1 MNRVVLSMLAAAC
14 CIHWAAAQAP
24 NLKQLDVV
32 QRSVPAGPVAMI
44 NGHPVSRENFL
55 ALYEQQLAA
64 VDLLTP
70 GDVISD
76 EDRVR
81 TGLKCL
87 RELLQRQILL
97 DEAARQGI
105 KVGPEEIEKAWK
117 EEMTLI
123 RRAAE
128 RQGLA
133 QLSDNELLQRGGKTV
148 DQARRELQEALLVD
162 KISDKIAE
170 NAGATV
176 KDSDIAQFYKDNA
189 RLFQRPGGAHL
200 KQIFVYPRPDA
211 RSASETAWDDAKR
224 RIEQALQRIR
234 AGEQFDAVAK
244 TVAESTQGKPQID
257 LGVVP
262 VEQLPP
268 FYREAIGKMKPGE
281 LSGIIRSEHGYHL
294 IQLIALESAGT
305 ISLEQATPRIKA
317 VLQRQKSEAAVQDF
331 CEPLLAKA
339 NVMIFL
345 DLEKNLSA
353 ALVEA
358 ARGKK

>member
-1 MNRVVLSMLAAAC
+1 MHRALLFIFALACGAPSAT
-14 CIHWAAAQAP
+14 AQAP

-44 NGHPVSRENFL
+44 NGQPVSRENFL

-70 GDVISD
+70 GDTISD
-76 EDRVR
+76 EVRVR

-97 DEAARQGI
+97 DEAARQGL
-105 KVGPEEIEKAWK
+105 KVSPEEIDKAWQ
-117 EEMTLI
+117 EEMNLI

-133 QLSDNELLQRGGKTV
+133 NLSDNELLQRGGKTV
-148 DQARRELQEALLVD
+148 DQARRELHEALLVD
-162 KISDKIAE
+162 KISDKIAQ
-170 NAGATV
+170 NAGASV

-189 RLFQRPGGAHL
+189 KLFQRPGGAHI

-211 RSASETAWDDAKR
+211 KTASQNAWDDAKR

-268 FYREAIGKMKPGE
+268 FYRDAINKMKPGE

-317 VLQRQKSEAAVQDF
+317 VLQREKSEAAVQNF

-339 NVMIFL
+339 NILIFL

-353 ALVEA
+353 ALQEA